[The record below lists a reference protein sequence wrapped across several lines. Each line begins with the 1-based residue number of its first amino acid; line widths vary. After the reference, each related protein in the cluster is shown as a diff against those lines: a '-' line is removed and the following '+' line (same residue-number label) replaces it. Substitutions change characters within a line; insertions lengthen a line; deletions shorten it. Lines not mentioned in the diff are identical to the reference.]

1 MERIETRVDRQGDA
15 ALRLS
20 RSSRINRRAF
30 LGTLALGSAA
40 AFGACQPRPETA
52 QTPAVAPANSAGAAA
67 GATGAESERQWNEL
81 IDAARREGRVVVATQ
96 PRPKL
101 RTDLPAAFQR
111 RFGIELEYQGIPT
124 GELMSRLDAER
135 AAGQYNLD
143 VVLAGATSL
152 YTQAMPNRL
161 LDPLRPALVSPEVTD
176 GAKWVSG
183 RVWFM
188 DPEQEYILRLSN
200 LKSLVVAV
208 NTDYFPASTF
218 TSWRDLLDPRYRGKI
233 SVHDPGIA
241 GSGWNT
247 ANYLLRMLGE
257 DYVRTLYVDQQPGL
271 SRDERQLSD
280 WIARGAYPISLG
292 LTATQIEPL
301 REDAFPIGVVLRDTP
316 EAPGVIS
323 GGTGLGGLVN
333 RAPHPNAAKLF
344 LNWIAMPEGQQVWNQ
359 ALEFLSVRTDVD
371 NAWAADYV
379 KPSPGVN
386 YFDTYDWDYVMSTRS
401 PEELE
406 KLRRLVGR

>member
-1 MERIETRVDRQGDA
+1 
-15 ALRLS
+15 
-20 RSSRINRRAF
+20 
-30 LGTLALGSAA
+30 
-40 AFGACQPRPETA
+40 
-52 QTPAVAPANSAGAAA
+52 
-67 GATGAESERQWNEL
+67 
-81 IDAARREGRVVVATQ
+81 VVATQ

-124 GELMSRLDAER
+124 GELMSRLDSER

-176 GAKWVSG
+176 GSKWVSG

-188 DPEQEYILRLSN
+188 DPEQEYLLRLSN

-208 NTDYFPASTF
+208 NTDYFPASTI
-218 TSWRDLLDPRYRGKI
+218 TSWRDLLDSRYRGKI

-301 REDAFPIGVVLRDTP
+301 REDAFPIAVVLRDTP

-379 KPSPGVN
+379 KPRPGVN